1 MNVDREKAKRFLDM
15 MNEAQVKLEI
25 EHSSYPES
33 EELGESIDD
42 DYDIE
47 EAWCAEEC
55 AWLQGDDVEGVR
67 KVRTKKEKQR

>member
-25 EHSSYPES
+25 ERSSYPES

-42 DYDIE
+42 DYD
-47 EAWCAEEC
+47 AAEEG
-55 AWLQGDDVEGVR
+55 ARVECGLTIDEMQFIFDNLR
-67 KVRTKKEKQR
+67 DYQ